1 MAAKRAL
8 NEDDYT
14 RAALSHEIARLRSD
28 AIVLDRF
35 LAFAETE
42 GGVDRAR
49 FLPRLRVIFS
59 GRAAPAFIALLIQ
72 KFFSHHLHLGVQR
85 EVCAGVEFRATPSM
99 LPVLKAFAFS
109 HPGVDAISS
118 WAWVPKGQFLSG
130 SIYGT
135 IHKPSLDEE
144 AAKVIGLD
152 QAGIAK
158 RTKAYNKWFSKEM
171 ESWPDVYERNGERHS
186 IFYRSNSRYDP
197 LDPYAEDEDSKD
209 DADDQAFFLWEAC
222 ALLDVVH
229 RGESFRLFP
238 PRIDEYDLREF
249 DRSTKEHEEKRTRD
263 SQREL
268 WEKPESRYLHWL
280 AVLSKT
286 GRLPPSLQMA
296 FTDLRTSLIPR
307 SRRLDKSMDEILLY
321 AHADTVLRAPP
332 LLRADFLLA
341 RNEINRATCSFY
353 LQHADEM
360 SKLLEALMAEDEA
373 IAVGEYEASEYV
385 TPAITATLGSITDDE
400 IDMFLRDCSYESSTL
415 AMQCIRNELQKP
427 EPAARVHHDF
437 FGLNLK
443 KMVLEMAAGVGPN
456 GAPYWLSA
464 EGAYTI
470 SSEIYGA
477 LRIKYDAVAELT
489 SGTDYGILKVRLKG
503 SKAHPVVFDVKLEQD
518 VRERWEQEEPEIF
531 ERIRRFV
538 TVLRSANSVGTNF
551 GRRNSSQRAL
561 SP

>member
-158 RTKAYNKWFSKEM
+158 RTKAYNK
-171 ESWPDVYERNGERHS
+171 
-186 IFYRSNSRYDP
+186 
-197 LDPYAEDEDSKD
+197 
-209 DADDQAFFLWEAC
+209 
-222 ALLDVVH
+222 
-229 RGESFRLFP
+229 
-238 PRIDEYDLREF
+238 
-249 DRSTKEHEEKRTRD
+249 
-263 SQREL
+263 
-268 WEKPESRYLHWL
+268 
-280 AVLSKT
+280 
-286 GRLPPSLQMA
+286 
-296 FTDLRTSLIPR
+296 
-307 SRRLDKSMDEILLY
+307 
-321 AHADTVLRAPP
+321 
-332 LLRADFLLA
+332 
-341 RNEINRATCSFY
+341 
-353 LQHADEM
+353 
-360 SKLLEALMAEDEA
+360 
-373 IAVGEYEASEYV
+373 
-385 TPAITATLGSITDDE
+385 
-400 IDMFLRDCSYESSTL
+400 
-415 AMQCIRNELQKP
+415 
-427 EPAARVHHDF
+427 
-437 FGLNLK
+437 
-443 KMVLEMAAGVGPN
+443 
-456 GAPYWLSA
+456 
-464 EGAYTI
+464 
-470 SSEIYGA
+470 
-477 LRIKYDAVAELT
+477 
-489 SGTDYGILKVRLKG
+489 
-503 SKAHPVVFDVKLEQD
+503 
-518 VRERWEQEEPEIF
+518 
-531 ERIRRFV
+531 
-538 TVLRSANSVGTNF
+538 
-551 GRRNSSQRAL
+551 
-561 SP
+561 